1 LEQRKV
7 SVRLF
12 LREGLPK
19 GMRTAEIVGW
29 TGMALI
35 CPRSTLDKF
44 QEFPRAD
51 SAAVYLL
58 LGEDEDGTPMVYI
71 GQSRSVN
78 GRLKKHIDDD
88 TKSFF
93 DTIIAFV
100 SKDENLTTAHVTY
113 LEARLVKMAK
123 EARRVRVNNTNQGLI
138 ATGLPESDVAD
149 MNNFINNITML
160 LLTLGV
166 NVFEIVA
173 VAPASSPSSIQPLFQ
188 LQAAVVQ
195 AKAIENGGEFVV
207 LKDSQ
212 SRGSIGAQDS
222 YKGQRDKL
230 IATGALMRQGDD
242 RLFVFTQDTPFKSVS
257 AAAAVVLGRNAN
269 GRKEWKVS
277 GTNQTYADWEASKV
291 ASVER
296 GEHQSGP
303 DESGATEPDAG
314 CNDGS
319 TTR

>member
-88 TKSFF
+88 TKNFF

-166 NVFEIVA
+166 
-173 VAPASSPSSIQPLFQ
+173 
-188 LQAAVVQ
+188 VQ

-230 IATGALMRQGDD
+230 IATGALVRQGDD

-269 GRKEWKVS
+269 GRTEWKVS

-291 ASVER
+291 ASLER